1 MCQCATATGTGVGFR
16 FWQQDIDLGVRFD
29 GGQLT
34 SDGGLPWVVQ
44 AEQALGVCAALAACV
59 PEWRRGGVRH
69 SLTNLVRQRVF
80 QIACGYEDQND
91 ATTLRADPMFKL
103 ACARLPASEPDL
115 ASQPTLSRLE
125 NAPCLRDV
133 VRLTDALVVQWI
145 ASYKRPPASVV
156 LDIDDTLDVVH
167 GHQQLSLFNA
177 HYDERCFLPIHV
189 YDTATGR
196 PVAVVLRPGKTPSG
210 VEVRGHLRRLVRR
223 IRKHWPTTR
232 ITFRGDGHYARP
244 EAMTWCEEND
254 VSYLFGLTGTR
265 PLAQKVE
272 EAADAIRTERATEN
286 KVVVR
291 GYAETR
297 HRAKSWDR
305 ERRAVARIEAT
316 RLGLDIR
323 FVVTNLAI
331 GSPEWIYDSFY
342 CARGQADI
350 CQA

>member
-1 MCQCATATGTGVGFR
+1 MAPTTTLPFCFPAVSRKKITAA
-16 FWQQDIDLGVRFD
+16 FD
-29 GGQLT
+29 GGRLT
-34 SDGGLPWVVQ
+34 SDGGVL
-44 AEQALGVCAALAACV
+44 LLALA
-59 PEWRRGGVRH
+59 ERRLGIA
-69 SLTNLVRQRVF
+69 QRLARLFPDQRDPTRVVHAVEDMIRARILA
-80 QIACGYEDQND
+80 IACGYAD
-91 ATTLRADPMFKL
+91 ADDLDHLRADPAFKL
-103 ACARLPASEPDL
+103 ACGKLPDSGPNL
-115 ASQPTLSRLE
+115 CSQPTLSRLE

-133 VRLTDALVVQWI
+133 VRLTDALVAQWI

-177 HYDERCFLPIHV
+177 HYDERCFLPIHF

-254 VSYLFGLTGTR
+254 VSYLFGLKGTR

-342 CARGQADI
+342 CARGEMDI